1 MAVLTS
7 CVICVIHK
15 LNSITEFDDYLGGEG
30 LEFQNDQPIYI
41 QIADFI
47 KEQIA
52 SGQILP
58 GAKLPSVREYS
69 VFFEV
74 SALTIQRTM
83 EYLVR
88 EQLVVSKK
96 GVGNF
101 VREDCAENLQNV
113 LAETQTRIFVKK
125 MRNCGL
131 SDGEIRILIDQI
143 LEEEA

>member
-1 MAVLTS
+1 M
-7 CVICVIHK
+7 
-15 LNSITEFDDYLGGEG
+15 
-30 LEFQNDQPIYI
+30 EFQNDQPIYI
-41 QIADFI
+41 QIADYI

-58 GAKLPSVREYS
+58 GEKLPSVREYS

-88 EQLVVSKK
+88 EQLIVSKK

-101 VREDCAENLQNV
+101 VREDYTENLQNV

-131 SDGEIRILIDQI
+131 SDGEIRALIDQI